1 MADDRV
7 VDSFRRT
14 PTEEV
19 RATLRTYRG
28 KRYMDV
34 RIYYLDD
41 AGEFRPTKKGVN
53 LSVEFLPELT
63 AMIDRLAKAAAEE
76 GDVVEERPRTRR
88 APHRDAGAVS
98 GAEAPDP
105 PTTG

>member
-53 LSVEFLPELT
+53 LSVEFLPDLT
-63 AMIDRLAKAAAEE
+63 AMIDKLAKAVAED
-76 GDVVEERPRTRR
+76 GDVAEERPRTRR
-88 APHRDAGAVS
+88 APRRDAGAVP
-98 GAEAPDP
+98 GAAASEPS
-105 PTTG
+105 TVG